1 MGIVSIS
8 ALPLKVSWAFHIYAT
23 GQRTLKLL
31 AAELEFRGL
40 ITISTAKLPEKPL
53 LVQFLDKLLRNTFY
67 IGQVTCG
74 GAIYQENHQPM
85 ISREVFRRHP
95 TDVGWTRQR
104 RTHSQTLYYLK
115 STIYRCIYG
124 SQLITINATHQEC
137 DLQMLR
143 LPGSPLQETTRL
155 HLPRHP
161 DRTD

>member
-8 ALPLKVSWAFHIYAT
+8 ALPLKVSWAFHTYAT

-53 LVQFLDKLLRNTFY
+53 LVQSLDKLLRNTFY

-104 RTHSQTLYYLK
+104 RTHSQKLYYLK